1 MLFDPIYIII
11 LVGTLAV
18 SGLVSFMVK
27 SRFRAGQKVAIYSGL
42 TGADVARRILR
53 NHGIEDVTVH
63 EHQGFLSDN
72 YNPLN
77 KTLNL
82 SPDVYHGRSASAA
95 GVAAH
100 EVGHAIQHAENY
112 FPMWVRSAVVPAAN
126 IGSNFGPWMVI
137 IGAMLGLA
145 NGLGHFVAM
154 LGVALFAMSTLFTVV
169 TVPVEFDASARAKKS
184 LLHSGIVQ
192 EGQEYNAVSSV
203 LTAAG
208 LTYVAAA
215 ASSIAMLLY
224 WAAKAGLLG
233 RSDD

>member
-1 MLFDPIYIII
+1 
-11 LVGTLAV
+11 
-18 SGLVSFMVK
+18 
-27 SRFRAGQKVAIYSGL
+27 
-42 TGADVARRILR
+42 
-53 NHGIEDVTVH
+53 
-63 EHQGFLSDN
+63 
-72 YNPLN
+72 
-77 KTLNL
+77 
-82 SPDVYHGRSASAA
+82 
-95 GVAAH
+95 
-100 EVGHAIQHAENY
+100 
-112 FPMWVRSAVVPAAN
+112 MWVRSAVVPAAN